1 MKAEEEKT
9 FPTKHR
15 APNPSKHKPTRA
27 SSPHLSVF
35 GLVKNRDRAIV
46 LVSGSV
52 LDRATQ
58 CSSIVIEKVEE
69 QGRQER

>member
-27 SSPHLSVF
+27 STPHLSVF
-35 GLVKNRDRAIV
+35 GLVKKRVRAIM
-46 LVSGSV
+46 LVSVSV
-52 LDRATQ
+52 LDRATR
-58 CSSIVIEKVEE
+58 CSSVVVK
-69 QGRQER
+69 